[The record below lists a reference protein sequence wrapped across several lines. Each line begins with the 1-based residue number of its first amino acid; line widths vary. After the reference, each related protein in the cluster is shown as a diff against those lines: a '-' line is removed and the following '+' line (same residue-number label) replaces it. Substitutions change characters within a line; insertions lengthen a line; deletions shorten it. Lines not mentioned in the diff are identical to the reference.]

1 MEILKK
7 VAPRLDKRLQDMQSH
22 VLSQLEGK
30 LKTASYVIEQF
41 KPEKFPRIKGT
52 KVKQGEWD
60 HDGGNPETS
69 TTAFSQMKP
78 LTKSRFSM
86 KKETPLGIVDEIEKW
101 PARYDPSWISIM
113 QMAVG
118 GIDEGLQKTQEESVS
133 EKVPIIVAAK
143 GLRDAARANQDSE
156 DYVFDP
162 AKNIRRQPVT
172 TIWNVERLLGRGGF
186 GEVRL
191 ERNKQDG
198 RARAVKRI
206 AMMGTNLT
214 NMECEKELKSLL
226 EFSKPKVNPALSAP
240 HFDARL

>member
-1 MEILKK
+1 VEAARL
-7 VAPRLDKRLQDMQSH
+7 AP
-22 VLSQLEGK
+22 
-30 LKTASYVIEQF
+30 ASF
-41 KPEKFPRIKGT
+41 
-52 KVKQGEWD
+52 
-60 HDGGNPETS
+60 
-69 TTAFSQMKP
+69 
-78 LTKSRFSM
+78 
-86 KKETPLGIVDEIEKW
+86 TPLWIMSSDIEHWDINAIVHKDC
-101 PARYDPSWISIM
+101 
-113 QMAVG
+113 V
-118 GIDEGLQKTQEESVS
+118 EETHYVS
-133 EKVPIIVAAK
+133 
-143 GLRDAARANQDSE
+143 
-156 DYVFDP
+156 DP

-240 HFDARL
+240 NFDARL